1 MVSDFIRFIIDYDF
15 SYEDLNNL
23 SQYTMQKYRQELGE
37 YIKSTKYTKEIFE
50 GTYHS
55 ILVQP
60 HQFDNDLMT
69 IYIFDYDNQTI
80 NAYINV
86 HPLKFKPNKY
96 VPFHF
101 EVESDSIT
109 ANFCSEN
116 LHKYEIKGEGEIFLR
131 SWGAN
136 LQFELKLKQ
145 KHTSLNDKQTTYL
158 VRLYGGRTL
167 DLGMIEYYSL

>member
-116 LHKYEIKGEGEIFLR
+116 LHKYEIKGEGITFSCFIIMVSQTLLFL
-131 SWGAN
+131 
-136 LQFELKLKQ
+136 LF
-145 KHTSLNDKQTTYL
+145 SLS
-158 VRLYGGRTL
+158 VFRLSKGPL
-167 DLGMIEYYSL
+167 